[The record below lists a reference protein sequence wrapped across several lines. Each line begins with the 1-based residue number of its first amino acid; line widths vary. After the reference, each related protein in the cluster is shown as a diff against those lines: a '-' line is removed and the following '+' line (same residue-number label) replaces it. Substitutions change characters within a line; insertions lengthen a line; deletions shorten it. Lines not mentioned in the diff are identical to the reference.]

1 MGPRRP
7 EAIHLEREHRGSR
20 PGLRPRA
27 GDEPARGDFLI
38 HGAEGRTRVQ
48 GHPRRD
54 DDETRIAGESDS
66 RPGLRALPDP
76 KGEPDRETGRRLGP
90 GHGGYGFSG
99 DFDVERYYRD
109 ARILGLYE
117 GTNEIQKLIIAD
129 HTLGPTTKT

>member
-1 MGPRRP
+1 MSCCFFLYVYFLFFFFFFFSSRRRHTRLVSDWSSDVCSSDLNP
-7 EAIHLEREHRGSR
+7 L
-20 PGLRPRA
+20 
-27 GDEPARGDFLI
+27 EPARGDFLI

-90 GHGGYGFSG
+90 GH
-99 DFDVERYYRD
+99 ED
-109 ARILGLYE
+109 AE
-117 GTNEIQKLIIAD
+117 
-129 HTLGPTTKT
+129 